1 MIRVLL
7 NMLCGMGVVYFILR
21 FCRFIVLLGRSL
33 ANRQRLSS
41 RKSPSQEQREP
52 LLRNPCA
59 FAKDSI
65 HQ

>member
-7 NMLCGMGVVYFILR
+7 NMLCGMGVVYLILR

-33 ANRQRLSS
+33 ANRQGLSS
-41 RKSPSQEQREP
+41 RITLSRGQGEP
-52 LLRNPCA
+52 LLRDSCA